1 MFKNILILISVF
13 PCIAFAKYLT
23 GEGEFLSVE
32 TDSPGFVKSQ
42 LVYSAKKNIL
52 NDYLNSLDLSPQD
65 FWQGFE
71 NKISTNL
78 EKRLESIEN
87 QITKQRE
94 NKDFDKI
101 LELETKKRSLILSK
115 RAKLLDRARVFTSYS
130 ILERSQSVGN
140 PSLKFIKMKV
150 KINRNLLKRFLQA
163 D

>member
-1 MFKNILILISVF
+1 MFKNIIILFLISVI
-13 PCIAFAKYLT
+13 PSATFAKYLT

-32 TDSPGFVKSQ
+32 TDSPGFVKNQ

-71 NKISTNL
+71 NKITTSL

-87 QITKQRE
+87 QISKQRE

-101 LELETKKRSLILSK
+101 LDLETKKRSLILS
-115 RAKLLDRARVFTSYS
+115 
-130 ILERSQSVGN
+130 
-140 PSLKFIKMKV
+140 
-150 KINRNLLKRFLQA
+150 
-163 D
+163 